1 MMISEQNGP
10 KLGKIK
16 KKTPSCTFLSKNY
29 LVNILKPTVPVGID
43 HIRIT
48 GIGLE
53 LAFK

>member
-10 KLGKIK
+10 KLGK